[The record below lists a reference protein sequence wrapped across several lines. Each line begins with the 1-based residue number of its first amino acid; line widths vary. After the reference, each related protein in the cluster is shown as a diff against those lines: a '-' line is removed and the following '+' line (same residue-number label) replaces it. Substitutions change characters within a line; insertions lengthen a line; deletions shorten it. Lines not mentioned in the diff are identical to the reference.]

1 VVLTA
6 VHHCCGS
13 VDVDAGV
20 GVGVGDD
27 ADDSRN
33 A

>member
-1 VVLTA
+1 MALRA

-13 VDVDAGV
+13 AGVDAGV
-20 GVGVGDD
+20 GAGAGDD